1 MSHGSYLFVNITMV
15 YHDIESLNQAGY
27 SLLYKTVPRSW
38 LRPCATLAQCC
49 EFVNHCLQQQGRD
62 LSQWDAGQQDQI
74 ARLLWVNLFYQ
85 NLARDP
91 IRKPLL
97 VTGRGLDLEVIC
109 GDTRLMVLDLAN
121 SDQLIPVVTIVPT
134 AELTEYDHWQLI
146 VSNQQLIAQL
156 HFNSHAQIIIRIQP
170 DYWFEIGDVDTANHL
185 HSVDYRIKLMQNY
198 IDSAAKDFEF
208 DAAWARTPVDWIGVV

>member
-1 MSHGSYLFVNITMV
+1 M

-27 SLLYKTVPRSW
+27 SLLYKTVPRTW

-49 EFVNHCLQQQGRD
+49 EFVNHCLQQRGRD

-85 NLARDP
+85 NLAHDP

-97 VTGRGLDLEVIC
+97 VTGRGLDLEVTC

-134 AELTEYDHWQLI
+134 AELTDYDHWQLI
-146 VSNQQLIAQL
+146 ESNQQMFGKFQFA
-156 HFNSHAQIIIRIQP
+156 NDAQIFIRVDP
-170 DYWFEIGDVDTANHL
+170 DKWLEIGDASTSNHYHDVDH
-185 HSVDYRIKLMQNY
+185 RIKLMQNY
-198 IDSAAKDFEF
+198 INDQHVNFLF
-208 DAAWARTPVDWIGVV
+208 DTAWACAPIDWTKI